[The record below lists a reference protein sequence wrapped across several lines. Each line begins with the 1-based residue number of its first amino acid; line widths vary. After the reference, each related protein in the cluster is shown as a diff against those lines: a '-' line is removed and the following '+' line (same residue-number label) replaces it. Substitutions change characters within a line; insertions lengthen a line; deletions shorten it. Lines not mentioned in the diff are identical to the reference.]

1 MSTIAE
7 PTTSPATGAAL
18 LLGCGAVAG
27 ALFPV
32 VSFTQAFTRTGFDL
46 RRHAI
51 SALTLGDL
59 GWLQTANFALTGL
72 LACAFALGVRR
83 AARPGAAGASA
94 LSVRRAAR
102 PGAAGTSALSVRRTA
117 RPGAAGA
124 SALVIGPILIG
135 AYGVAMVGGGV
146 FTPDPALG
154 WPAGAPAGLP
164 EHLSTGSALH
174 TVFGATAF
182 MSLIVAGLVFARRF
196 ASRGWTAYSVI
207 SSLATFV
214 LTVPPWGEDSA
225 SLRFA
230 AGAVLIHAWLA
241 ALSLRLGKH

>member
-83 AARPGAAGASA
+83 AARPGVAETSA
-94 LSVRRAAR
+94 LGVRRAAR
-102 PGAAGTSALSVRRTA
+102 TGV
-117 RPGAAGA
+117 AGA

-241 ALSLRLGKH
+241 ALSVRLGKH